1 MWVFFPVRSCRSSV
15 WCSTATAALQTEPVI
30 SCVLSISRT
39 KQQVYLASFNCSESM
54 KGIFYQGAAVSSL
67 QAAER
72 GDKLV
77 WEYCSNSNLAGE
89 CSCLLNWLSYWKH
102 MKLCFDSTSR
112 HSISDFCY
120 SWNISEWIW
129 GKTASKS
136 CALCGAQIH
145 RAQLQLSFYVS
156 TLLKSSNVARTC

>member
-1 MWVFFPVRSCRSSV
+1 MWEVADQLALLASRLSISCKPALLPGGLYFQGCGFFFPVRSCRSSV

-39 KQQVYLASFNCSESM
+39 KQQVFLASFNCSDSM
-54 KGIFYQGAAVSSL
+54 KGIFYQGAAVSSS
-67 QAAER
+67 QAAKR

-112 HSISDFCY
+112 HSISDSCY
-120 SWNISEWIW
+120 SWNI
-129 GKTASKS
+129 
-136 CALCGAQIH
+136 
-145 RAQLQLSFYVS
+145 
-156 TLLKSSNVARTC
+156 